1 MKMKLSELAPGSC
14 FRRGKRSG
22 VRKKLPDGRVLTISE
37 KNGKKK
43 KRIRAIKGDP
53 AIESAECPLDFL
65 GEGLRKTP
73 DSIVEIGSREMQRRR
88 RGC

>member
-1 MKMKLSELAPGSC
+1 MRMKFSELTAGSC
-14 FRRGKRSG
+14 FRRGKKGG

-43 KRIRAIKGDP
+43 KRVRALKGDP
-53 AIESAECPLDFL
+53 SIESAECPLDFL
-65 GEGLRKTP
+65 GEGLRKSP
-73 DSIVEIGSREMQRRR
+73 ASVIEIGSREMQRRR